1 MIVAQVEVG
10 HFSIPTC
17 DVDVAF
23 EPTEPI
29 GVGGVELP
37 CAVFTMAAGND
48 KPWVYLLARNNSR
61 VTRYLKAGE
70 RVGTTTT
77 EFSATAMT
85 GRMQH
90 GDRNCGIT
98 CADALNSD
106 CLCKTVDDR
115 PPGIFTTYVGE
126 GESAE
131 FCCSGDPARFLAVN
145 HANIGASPISL
156 GGRDDDVRIS
166 DAFVNDTATDEMC
179 VGNDD
184 LEEHLGKV
192 AMHWLEDSR
201 AKPGK
206 LVGGG
211 EAENN
216 DDRMVLEDVDEAL
229 MRSDFDAMVEDVA
242 HRLRSDESVGE
253 SQVATAISMLRT
265 NMDSFIKGNR
275 ARMDDSEYPFYI
287 RIPTRPGVT
296 IAVPPYRYPADK
308 LAALHDWADKTL
320 DKGHIE
326 HTTSAWNAPMVL
338 TRKKDGGGLP
348 STCEV

>member
-1 MIVAQVEVG
+1 MFVTEEQLQRRLVERQGDGRRFVRDSVHVVCSGDSCVLKRPTASRSGTFNTVAVSTTPIPPYATRMIVAQVEVG

-115 PPGIFTTYVGE
+115 PPG
-126 GESAE
+126 
-131 FCCSGDPARFLAVN
+131 
-145 HANIGASPISL
+145 
-156 GGRDDDVRIS
+156 
-166 DAFVNDTATDEMC
+166 
-179 VGNDD
+179 
-184 LEEHLGKV
+184 
-192 AMHWLEDSR
+192 
-201 AKPGK
+201 
-206 LVGGG
+206 
-211 EAENN
+211 
-216 DDRMVLEDVDEAL
+216 
-229 MRSDFDAMVEDVA
+229 
-242 HRLRSDESVGE
+242 
-253 SQVATAISMLRT
+253 
-265 NMDSFIKGNR
+265 
-275 ARMDDSEYPFYI
+275 
-287 RIPTRPGVT
+287 RP
-296 IAVPPYRYPADK
+296 K
-308 LAALHDWADKTL
+308 
-320 DKGHIE
+320 
-326 HTTSAWNAPMVL
+326 
-338 TRKKDGGGLP
+338 
-348 STCEV
+348 